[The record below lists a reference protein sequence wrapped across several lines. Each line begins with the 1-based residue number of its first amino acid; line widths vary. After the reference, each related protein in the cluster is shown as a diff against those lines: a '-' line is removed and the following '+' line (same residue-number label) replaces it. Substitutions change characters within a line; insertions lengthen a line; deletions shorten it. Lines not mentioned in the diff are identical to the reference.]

1 MPSSK
6 TLILSSEPPQNVK
19 LCVRNIQLRLQY
31 VELEP
36 ALRSKWYK
44 SIANN
49 NLTRVF
55 STYKTD
61 HRTIKAGTTREYLPA
76 VMSFGLLPDFVSVI
90 FQKESIHCGN
100 FGNAYSYTN
109 TNVKSLT
116 LFKNG
121 IAHFLNQES
130 QGMKIEEDSSTLF
143 VV

>member
-1 MPSSK
+1 M
-6 TLILSSEPPQNVK
+6 SSEPPQDVK
-19 LCVRNIQLRLQY
+19 LCVRNIQICLQY

-36 ALRSKWYK
+36 ALHSKWYK

-61 HRTIKAGTTREYLPA
+61 HRTIKAVTTREYLPA
-76 VMSFGLLPDFVSVI
+76 VMSFGLLLDFVSVI

-100 FGNAYSYTN
+100 YGNAN
-109 TNVKSLT
+109 TNIKSLT

-130 QGMKIEEDSSTLF
+130 QGMKIEENSHIAKVCFNLWG
-143 VV
+143 